1 VDQFDQRSGF
11 PGEVHPLSSCKVEES
26 FVFALAKGGKPAMP
40 IAAGSDSLELNN
52 GNPQVIGPALIRRN
66 VLVKNANGLH
76 LLPCSLIARTVK
88 DFNGTVK
95 LIRGSHAA
103 NAKSIMDVIQLGA
116 VCGTELVIEVE
127 GHGAEGLMDRL
138 ELLFADEFSTDR

>member
-1 VDQFDQRSGF
+1 
-11 PGEVHPLSSCKVEES
+11 
-26 FVFALAKGGKPAMP
+26 MP
-40 IAAGSDSLELNN
+40 VATGSDSLEMNN
-52 GNPQVIGPALIRRN
+52 SNHIPTEPTLVRRE

-88 DFNGTVK
+88 EFDGTVK
-95 LIRGSHAA
+95 LIHGAQSA

-127 GHGAEGLMDRL
+127 GRGALDLMNRL
-138 ELLFADEFSTDR
+138 EQLFADEFMTDR